1 MPEISCFVKVLGS
14 IILVT
19 VTAVVNGRYCGQI
32 HWEELVF
39 YYISGGNHKV
49 HSGFYM

>member
-32 HWEELVF
+32 RWEEL
-39 YYISGGNHKV
+39 YSWWKSQGTYV
-49 HSGFYM
+49 HSRFYM